1 MMTIQHGPKIMLNYT
16 ELSKLKTFD
25 ERFRYLKLNGA
36 VGQDTFGFDRYL
48 NQVFYSSQQW
58 KSVRDYVIRRDEG
71 CDLGIPGHEI
81 YSTIYIHHMNPI
93 TPEQLLDRD
102 RIVLDP
108 EFLISVSFKTHNAI
122 HYGDESILQ
131 PIYVERLPNDMAP
144 WKNSK

>member
-1 MMTIQHGPKIMLNYT
+1 MSLNYT
-16 ELSKLKTFD
+16 DLSKLRTFD
-25 ERFRYLKLNGA
+25 DRFRYLKLNGS

-71 CDLGIPGHEI
+71 CDLGVHGHEI

-131 PIYVERLPNDMAP
+131 PIFVERSPNDMAP